1 MCRCGRRRCSGKLL
15 NKRRKGNADR
25 LADGSGTSRRLGAQ
39 HETLVV
45 LIDGDFLDAI
55 EIAHDVGPFEIETG
69 GGAALVE
76 LLAQDERKE

>member
-1 MCRCGRRRCSGKLL
+1 LL
-15 NKRRKGNADR
+15 NKRRKGNSNR
-25 LADGSGTSRRLGAQ
+25 LAHGTGTSRRLGAQ

-69 GGAALVE
+69 GGEALVE
-76 LLAQDERKE
+76 FFAQYERKK